1 MTMEENENL
10 QQDLEKNPDE
20 KENKII
26 RKAKDVKS
34 SIKSKFSP
42 SKKMKDSEN
51 ASSDEEE
58 QPEKKLKD
66 KRKKLDI
73 ELENAVNSYNSTYA
87 LLQDHGIK
95 LLCQRQRS
103 IDLLD
108 NVENLINSIANHP
121 KEFDADIKEIQVNKN
136 EFKSVCD
143 FAKEEL
149 DAATKSAMSASAGVA
164 GGAAVAALT
173 PSAAMWVATTFGTAS
188 TGTAISTLSGAAAK
202 TAALAWLGGGALSA
216 GGGGVAAGNALLAL
230 AGPIGWGIAGAT
242 LLTSICLYTRK
253 RIKIN
258 KEKRKVIEST
268 IQNEE
273 KLQETDTKLYAL
285 LVETYNL
292 REKLNK
298 QYTSALN
305 YYNNNFLDI
314 NEEGQMLLGTIV
326 NNSKSLALSLKRGVE

>member
-1 MTMEENENL
+1 METNENL
-10 QQDLEKNPDE
+10 QQDYGNNSDK

-26 RKAKDVKS
+26 HKAKDIKG
-34 SIKSKFSP
+34 SIKSKFSF
-42 SKKMKDSEN
+42 S
-51 ASSDEEE
+51 
-58 QPEKKLKD
+58 KKLKNSENNNSD
-66 KRKKLDI
+66 KREQAERKLKHKRKKLDI
-73 ELENAVNSYNSTYA
+73 RLEKAVNSYNSTYA

-95 LLCQRQRS
+95 LLCERQRS

-121 KEFDADIKEIQVNKN
+121 KKFDSDMKEIHVSKN

-149 DAATKSAMSASAGVA
+149 DAATKSAMSASVGVA

-202 TAALAWLGGGALSA
+202 SAALAWLGGGALSA

-242 LLTSICLYTRK
+242 LLTSICLYTSK

-258 KEKRKVIEST
+258 KEKKEVIEST

-285 LVETYNL
+285 LVETYSL
-292 REKLNK
+292 REKLNQ

-305 YYNNNFLDI
+305 YYNNNFLNI
-314 NEEGQMLLGTIV
+314 NEDGRILLGTIV
-326 NNSKSLALSLKRGVE
+326 NNSKSLALSLKRGVD

>member
-1 MTMEENENL
+1 
-10 QQDLEKNPDE
+10 
-20 KENKII
+20 
-26 RKAKDVKS
+26 
-34 SIKSKFSP
+34 
-42 SKKMKDSEN
+42 
-51 ASSDEEE
+51 
-58 QPEKKLKD
+58 
-66 KRKKLDI
+66 
-73 ELENAVNSYNSTYA
+73 
-87 LLQDHGIK
+87 
-95 LLCQRQRS
+95 
-103 IDLLD
+103 
-108 NVENLINSIANHP
+108 
-121 KEFDADIKEIQVNKN
+121 
-136 EFKSVCD
+136 
-143 FAKEEL
+143 
-149 DAATKSAMSASAGVA
+149 MSASAGVA

-202 TAALAWLGGGALSA
+202 SAALAWLGGGALSA

-326 NNSKSLALSLKRGVE
+326 NNSKSLALSLKTDAD

>member
-26 RKAKDVKS
+26 RKAKYVKS

-51 ASSDEEE
+51 TSSDEEE

-95 LLCQRQRS
+95 LLCQRQRA

-202 TAALAWLGGGALSA
+202 SAALAWLGGGALSA

-285 LVETYNL
+285 LVETYSL
-292 REKLNK
+292 REKLNQ

-305 YYNNNFLDI
+305 YYNNNFLNI
-314 NEEGQMLLGTIV
+314 NEDGRILLGTIV
-326 NNSKSLALSLKRGVE
+326 NNSKSLALSLKRGVD